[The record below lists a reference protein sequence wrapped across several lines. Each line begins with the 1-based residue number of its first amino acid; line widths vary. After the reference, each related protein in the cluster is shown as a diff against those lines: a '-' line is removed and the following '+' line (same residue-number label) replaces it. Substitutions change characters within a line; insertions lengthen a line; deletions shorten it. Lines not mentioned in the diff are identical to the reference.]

1 MQIKQ
6 THRVIL
12 KFLLYSIFRGKYM
25 INKKVFLS
33 ILLLSALLLSNP
45 IKAIEDNNGYVGLRM
60 YKFPKPRIAKEVTVI
75 EVIPNSPAWKA
86 GIRIADRILKV
97 NDIDVSN
104 YNVEQ
109 VHNLIKGKPQEKVK
123 VTLLTR
129 DGIKDFILTRE
140 SFNPDK
146 IDHYPRWLDMCGDKK
161 LGGETCF
168 YHPGTYKS
176 KFSDN
181 FKFSGPVDVMVF
193 GAQKAAI
200 RYQYE
205 DDLRICQNAK
215 DRAMCYMVIKQSINN
230 RNYAQAQLQQQATQN
245 MIQNFNHLNTNL
257 ELQNM
262 NQNLY
267 NINNNLQMLRY

>member
-1 MQIKQ
+1 
-6 THRVIL
+6 
-12 KFLLYSIFRGKYM
+12 M
-25 INKKVFLS
+25 INKKAVFC
-33 ILLLSALLLSNP
+33 IVALSAVLVSNP
-45 IKAIEDNNGYVGLRM
+45 IRAIEENNGYVGLRM
-60 YKFPKPRIAKEVTVI
+60 HKFQKPRIAKEVTIV
-75 EVIPNSPAWKA
+75 EVIPNSPAWNA

-104 YNVEQ
+104 YSMEQ
-109 VHNLIKGKPQEKVK
+109 VQSLITGKPKETVK
-123 VTLLTR
+123 LTLLTR
-129 DGIKDFILTRE
+129 EGIKEFSLIRE
-140 SFNPDK
+140 IINPNK
-146 IDHYPRWLDMCGDKK
+146 IEYYPRWVDMCGDNK
-161 LGGETCF
+161 LGGESCF

-181 FKFSGPVDVMVF
+181 FKFSGPVDVKVF
-193 GAQKAAI
+193 GTQKAAI

-215 DRAMCYMVIKQSINN
+215 DKAMCYMAIKQSINN
-230 RNYAQAQLQQQATQN
+230 RNYAQAQLQQQQVQGI
-245 MIQNFNHLNTNL
+245 IQNLNHVNTNL

>member
-1 MQIKQ
+1 
-6 THRVIL
+6 
-12 KFLLYSIFRGKYM
+12 M
-25 INKKVFLS
+25 INKKAVLFVVG
-33 ILLLSALLLSNP
+33 LLVVLFSNP
-45 IKAIEDNNGYVGLRM
+45 VKAIEENNGYVGLRM
-60 YKFPKPRIAKEVTVI
+60 YKFPKPRIAKVVTIV
-75 EVIPNSPAWKA
+75 EVIPNSPAWNT

-104 YNVEQ
+104 YSVEQ
-109 VHNLIKGKPQEKVK
+109 VHKLIAGKPKENVK
-123 VTLLTR
+123 LTLLTR
-129 DGIKDFILTRE
+129 EGVREFNLTRAM
-140 SFNPDK
+140 FNSDK
-146 IDHYPRWLDMCGDKK
+146 IEHYPRWADMCGDNK
-161 LGGETCF
+161 LGGESCF

-181 FKFSGPVDVMVF
+181 FKFSGPVDVKVF
-193 GAQKAAI
+193 GTQKAAI

-215 DRAMCYMVIKQSINN
+215 DKAMCYMAIKQSINN
-230 RNYAQAQLQQQATQN
+230 RNYAQAQLQQQQ
-245 MIQNFNHLNTNL
+245 MQGIIQNLNQVNTNL

>member
-1 MQIKQ
+1 
-6 THRVIL
+6 
-12 KFLLYSIFRGKYM
+12 M

-33 ILLLSALLLSNP
+33 VLLLSALLFSNP
-45 IKAIEDNNGYVGLRM
+45 IKAIEENNGYVGLRM

-109 VHNLIKGKPQEKVK
+109 VHNLITGKPQEKVK

-146 IDHYPRWLDMCGDKK
+146 IDHYPRWFDMCGDKK
-161 LGGETCF
+161 LGGESCF

-181 FKFSGPVDVMVF
+181 FRFSGPVDVMVF
-193 GAQKAAI
+193 GMQKAAI

-215 DRAMCYMVIKQSINN
+215 DKAMCYMVIKQSINN

-245 MIQNFNHLNTNL
+245 MIQNFNQLNTNI

>member
-1 MQIKQ
+1 
-6 THRVIL
+6 
-12 KFLLYSIFRGKYM
+12 M

-33 ILLLSALLLSNP
+33 ILVISALLFSNST
-45 IKAIEDNNGYVGLRM
+45 KAIEENNGYVGFQM
-60 YKFPKPRIAKEVTVI
+60 YKFPKPRIAKEVTIINVF
-75 EVIPNSPAWKA
+75 PNTPAWNA

-97 NDIDVSN
+97 NDTDVTN

-109 VHNLIKGKPQEKVK
+109 IQNLITGKPKEQVK

-129 DGIKDFILTRE
+129 EGIKDFILTRE
-140 SFNPDK
+140 KFNPDK
-146 IDHYPRWLDMCGDKK
+146 IDSYPRWIDMCGDNK
-161 LGGETCF
+161 LGGESCF
-168 YHPGTYKS
+168 YHPGTYIG

-181 FKFSGPVDVMVF
+181 FKFNGPIDVKVF
-193 GAQKAAI
+193 RTQKAAI

-215 DRAMCYMVIKQSINN
+215 DKAMCYMVIKQSISN
-230 RNYAQAQLQQQATQN
+230 RNYAQAQLQQQQLQGV
-245 MIQNFNHLNTNL
+245 IQNLNHVNTNL

-267 NINNNLQMLRY
+267 NINNSIQMLRY

>member
-1 MQIKQ
+1 
-6 THRVIL
+6 
-12 KFLLYSIFRGKYM
+12 M
-25 INKKVFLS
+25 INKKAVLFVVG
-33 ILLLSALLLSNP
+33 LLVVLFSNP
-45 IKAIEDNNGYVGLRM
+45 IKAIEENNGYVGLRM
-60 YKFPKPRIAKEVTVI
+60 YKFPKPRIAKEVTIV
-75 EVIPNSPAWKA
+75 EVIPNSPAWNA

-104 YNVEQ
+104 YSMEQ
-109 VHNLIKGKPQEKVK
+109 VQSLITGKPKEKVK
-123 VTLLTR
+123 LTLLTR
-129 DGIKDFILTRE
+129 EGVKEFLLTRE
-140 SFNPDK
+140 IINTNK
-146 IDHYPRWLDMCGDKK
+146 IEYYPRWVDMCGDNK
-161 LGGETCF
+161 LSGESCF

-181 FKFSGPVDVMVF
+181 FKFSGPVDVKVF
-193 GAQKAAI
+193 GTQKAAI

-215 DRAMCYMVIKQSINN
+215 DKAMCYMVIKQSINN
-230 RNYAQAQLQQQATQN
+230 RNYAQAQLQQQQ
-245 MIQNFNHLNTNL
+245 MQGIIQNINHVNTNL